1 MSPLL
6 RKRLTSLLNF
16 YLLNSLETLLYQ
28 LSLPCKVS
36 RTSLFSWL
44 FYLIV
49 NTFKCPSHLMIEKG
63 REGKRMTKIASL
75 PSPKISYSIA
85 CPVRTIKFLLS
96 HQGKVSWN
104 DLLLTE
110 LSISPGSV
118 LNLPLRSLST
128 EIVLAG
134 IIKGLGAKPITYK
147 QILELFDFS
156 YACWHF
162 AGWRLLI
169 IWIYSF
175 VFPLGFGC
183 YLQSACE
190 MCFHEFGKQKP
201 SWVSAPG
208 SAAADARAFGRRG
221 CWQRPATLHVPVPAS
236 SSRLCSCDWSR
247 CFVQFPQF
255 WVSTTTSWSLACWF
269 QGHHSETYL
278 QPNPA
283 PVPPSSPSSSSG
295 CSLLP
300 APLIDGNAQSGCSSL
315 IPNSHDAVFS
325 CHE

>member
-1 MSPLL
+1 MKALL
-6 RKRLTSLLNF
+6 SCF
-16 YLLNSLETLLYQ
+16 
-28 LSLPCKVS
+28 PH
-36 RTSLFSWL
+36 
-44 FYLIV
+44 I
-49 NTFKCPSHLMIEKG
+49 
-63 REGKRMTKIASL
+63 
-75 PSPKISYSIA
+75 
-85 CPVRTIKFLLS
+85 IKFTCLKCIGQWVFSIFIKKCICHNLILGYFHHPERNPIPISHHSRSPNSTPPPQSALS
-96 HQGKVSWN
+96 N
-104 DLLLTE
+104 PRPTFCL
-110 LSISPGSV
+110 
-118 LNLPLRSLST
+118 
-128 EIVLAG
+128 
-134 IIKGLGAKPITYK
+134 
-147 QILELFDFS
+147 
-156 YACWHF
+156 
-162 AGWRLLI
+162 
-169 IWIYSF
+169 WIYSF

-283 PVPPSSPSSSSG
+283 PIPPSSPSSSSG